1 MKKLGIVIPTY
12 NEEKIID
19 RTQETISRFSDLAD
33 IVFSDGYSTDKTY
46 EKINFKKI
54 QRTRYRSNQ
63 MNEGAKELRNDKLLF
78 LHADSKIS
86 RDGILEL
93 IERDYDLGCFKIK
106 FEPTSLF
113 LKSIEWGSNFRVK
126 HRHIV
131 FGDQGI
137 FIKRELFEKIGGFK
151 PLPLM
156 EDYELSL
163 TLQEMGIYPKL
174 LESEI
179 TTSSRRFVNN
189 GPLKTLFRMQKYQKM
204 YRDAREK
211 GDIFSCAEEIEKIYR
226 SQK

>member
-19 RTQETISRFSDLAD
+19 RTQEMISRFSDLCD
-33 IVFSDGYSTDKTY
+33 TVFSDGYSTDKTY
-46 EKINFKKI
+46 KKINFKKI

-63 MNEGAKELRNDKLLF
+63 MNEGAKELKNEKILF

-86 RDGILEL
+86 REAILEL
-93 IERDYDLGCFKIK
+93 IERNYNFGCFRLK
-106 FEPTSLF
+106 FEPTSTF

-126 HRHIV
+126 YRHIA

-151 PLPLM
+151 PLFLM

-163 TLQEMGIYPKL
+163 TLKEMGIYPKL

-179 TTSSRRFVNN
+179 TTSSRRFIKD
-189 GPLKTLFRMQKYQKM
+189 GSFKTLFKLQKYQEM
-204 YRDAREK
+204 YRKARTG
-211 GDIFSCAEEIEKIYR
+211 GDIYACAEKIEKLYR
-226 SQK
+226 S

>member
-19 RTQETISRFSDLAD
+19 RTQEMVSDFLDLAD
-33 IVFSDGYSTDKTY
+33 IVFSDGYSTDNTY

-54 QRTRYRSNQ
+54 QRTKYRSNQ
-63 MNEGAKELRNDKLLF
+63 MNDGAKELTNDMILF

-86 RDGILEL
+86 REAILEL
-93 IERDYDLGCFKIK
+93 LERDYDFGCFKIK

-126 HRHIV
+126 HRHIA

-137 FIKRELFEKIGGFK
+137 FIKRELFERIGGFK

-163 TLQEMGIYPKL
+163 TLQEIGIYPKL
-174 LESEI
+174 LDTRI
-179 TTSSRRFVNN
+179 TTSSRRFINN
-189 GPLKTLFRMQKYQKM
+189 GPLKTLFRMQKYQKISPSALASL
-204 YRDAREK
+204 Y
-211 GDIFSCAEEIEKIYR
+211 IF
-226 SQK
+226 

>member
-19 RTQETISRFSDLAD
+19 RTQEMISRFSDLCD

-54 QRTRYRSNQ
+54 KRSRYRSNQ
-63 MNEGAKELRNDKLLF
+63 MNEGAKELKNDIILF

-86 RDGILEL
+86 REEVLEL
-93 IERDYDLGCFKIK
+93 IEEDSDFGCFRLK
-106 FEPTSLF
+106 FEPTLLF
-113 LKSIEWGSNFRVK
+113 LKTIEWGSNFRVK
-126 HRHIV
+126 YRHIA

-151 PLPLM
+151 PLSLM

-163 TLQEMGIYPKL
+163 TLKEMGIYPKL

-179 TTSSRRFVNN
+179 TTSSRRFIKG
-189 GPLKTLFRMQKYQKM
+189 GPLKTLFKMQKYQEM
-204 YRDAREK
+204 YRKARTG
-211 GDIFSCAEEIEKIYR
+211 GDIYACAEKIEELYR
-226 SQK
+226 S

>member
-19 RTQETISRFSDLAD
+19 RTQEMISRFSDLCD

-63 MNEGAKELRNDKLLF
+63 MNEGAKELKNDIILF

-86 RDGILEL
+86 REEVLEL
-93 IERDYDLGCFKIK
+93 IEEDSNFGCFRLN

-126 HRHIV
+126 YRHIA

-151 PLPLM
+151 PLSLM

-163 TLQEMGIYPKL
+163 TLKEMGIYPKL
-174 LESEI
+174 LESKI
-179 TTSSRRFVNN
+179 TTSSRRFIKG
-189 GPLKTLFRMQKYQKM
+189 GPFKTLFKMQKYQEM
-204 YRDAREK
+204 YRKARTG
-211 GDIFSCAEEIEKIYR
+211 GDIYACAEKIEKLYR
-226 SQK
+226 S

>member
-19 RTQETISRFSDLAD
+19 RTQEMVSEFSDLAD
-33 IVFSDGYSTDKTY
+33 IVFSDGYSTDNTY
-46 EKINFKKI
+46 KKINFKKI
-54 QRTRYRSNQ
+54 QKTSYRSNQ

-86 RDGILEL
+86 RDGVLEL
-93 IERDYDLGCFKIK
+93 IESDYDFGCFRIK

-113 LKSIEWGSNFRVK
+113 FKSIELGSNFRVK
-126 HRHIV
+126 HRHIA

-151 PLPLM
+151 PLSLM

-174 LESEI
+174 LDTRI

-189 GPLKTLFRMQKYQKM
+189 GPLKTLYRMQKYQKM

-211 GDIFSCAEEIEKIYR
+211 GNIFSCAEEIEKIYR